1 MILLTGT
8 QRDRLLANGRQRDVD
23 HIPVVKFFNPFGAGV
38 WLATELDQGGDI
50 MFGLADIGY
59 PELGSWSLEELRR
72 VRLPFGMGIERDL
85 LFTGDFPISVW
96 AGSRQHPCGGASPL
110 PRRCGIHLHIRRYR
124 KPGFLISGCRLCGL
138 ASRSSEEE
146 GGALLRDGLEVERE
160 APGRPSRR
168 NHHGQSCQEEARRPD
183 DRLFTGARHSVQPDQ
198 AVGQQCSR
206 D

>member
-1 MILLTGT
+1 MTLLTGT

-59 PELGSWSLEELRR
+59 PELGSWSLEELRG

-96 AGSRQHPCGGASPL
+96 AEAAHQTGSIRAAERLLYRVGAGLSPT
-110 PRRCGIHLHIRRYR
+110 
-124 KPGFLISGCRLCGL
+124 S
-138 ASRSSEEE
+138 ADTENRS
-146 GGALLRDGLEVERE
+146 A
-160 APGRPSRR
+160 
-168 NHHGQSCQEEARRPD
+168 
-183 DRLFTGARHSVQPDQ
+183 
-198 AVGQQCSR
+198 
-206 D
+206 

>member
-72 VRLPFGMGIERDL
+72 VRLPFGMGIERVAMLKYGIGDL
-85 LFTGDFPISVW
+85 
-96 AGSRQHPCGGASPL
+96 
-110 PRRCGIHLHIRRYR
+110 
-124 KPGFLISGCRLCGL
+124 
-138 ASRSSEEE
+138 
-146 GGALLRDGLEVERE
+146 
-160 APGRPSRR
+160 
-168 NHHGQSCQEEARRPD
+168 
-183 DRLFTGARHSVQPDQ
+183 RLFFDNDVRFL
-198 AVGQQCSR
+198 QQF
-206 D
+206 

>member
-59 PELGSWSLEELRR
+59 PELGSWSLEELRG

-96 AGSRQHPCGGASPL
+96 AEAAWETGSIQAAERVLYRAGAAFTRTSVDTE
-110 PRRCGIHLHIRRYR
+110 
-124 KPGFLISGCRLCGL
+124 
-138 ASRSSEEE
+138 SRES
-146 GGALLRDGLEVERE
+146 
-160 APGRPSRR
+160 
-168 NHHGQSCQEEARRPD
+168 
-183 DRLFTGARHSVQPDQ
+183 
-198 AVGQQCSR
+198 
-206 D
+206 